1 MPILDPNGTILAV
14 AGRRIDA
21 EGAEEQRFPP
31 GNEVMVAA
39 RMRKMMVSAAARAVV
54 CSAACGADIL
64 ALEIAAQLGLG
75 RRVVLPFPREQFRSV
90 SVADR
95 GEDWGRRFDM
105 VLRQLEAKDILE
117 LNVEGSNN
125 EAYARVNGLI
135 LDEAAAWASHTNRR
149 ALAAV
154 VWNGLSRGASDM
166 TEAFRRLAVD
176 RKLEAVF
183 VSTL

>member
-1 MPILDPNGTILAV
+1 
-14 AGRRIDA
+14 
-21 EGAEEQRFPP
+21 
-31 GNEVMVAA
+31 MVAA
-39 RMRKMMVSAAARAVV
+39 RMRDMMVSTTTRAVV

-75 RRVVLPFPREQFRSV
+75 RRVVLPFGREQFRST

-95 GEDWGRRFDM
+95 GEDWGCRFDM
-105 VLRQLEAKDILE
+105 ILQQLAAKDILE
-117 LNVEGSNN
+117 LNLEAGND
-125 EAYARVNGLI
+125 EAYARVNGKI
-135 LDEAAAWASHTNRR
+135 LDEAAAWASNTNRR

-154 VWNGLSRGASDM
+154 VWNGLSRGATDM

-176 RKLEAVF
+176 RELETIF